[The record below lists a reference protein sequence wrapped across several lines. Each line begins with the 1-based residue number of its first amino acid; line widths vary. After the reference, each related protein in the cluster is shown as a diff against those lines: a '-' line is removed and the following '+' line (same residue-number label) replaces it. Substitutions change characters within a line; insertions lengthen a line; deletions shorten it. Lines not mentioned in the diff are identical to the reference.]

1 MIEPHIK
8 FVQNNVFL
16 LILLAYPNAK
26 LNRRT
31 IIRICSIMASGQ
43 RLSVKVKQSRR
54 ALEDTMMKKD
64 MSYIVYKGDSDKV
77 HILRKRLEVYQYLF
91 PIAPYAV
98 FALSNKTFCT
108 TLASVITY
116 IVVLIKLR
124 GVETSKAIPE
134 AILANNTAQF

>member
-1 MIEPHIK
+1 
-8 FVQNNVFL
+8 
-16 LILLAYPNAK
+16 
-26 LNRRT
+26 
-31 IIRICSIMASGQ
+31 MASGQ
-43 RLSVKVKQSRR
+43 RLSTKVKQSRR
-54 ALEDTMMKKD
+54 ALEDIMIKTD
-64 MSYIVYKGDSDKV
+64 NLYIVNKGESDKV

-124 GVETSKAIPE
+124 GVETAKAIPE
-134 AILANNTAQF
+134 TTLANNTVVF